1 MRASRSTAPRY
12 GCGRTETYRRL
23 ATVLLTIMLLLAPF
37 APVRQ
42 ASAANA
48 SLVMTALNVLERGY
62 VDPVQPVQLLNAG
75 IATMR
80 KVTNSSADVL
90 PDISAGTPEEQA
102 SMQFMSE
109 FSKAAQA
116 LPPGITETQFAYA
129 TTQGMLLSLNDSHT
143 YYLDPQQFQ
152 EAERQVSGTPS
163 FTGIGVEITAQK
175 DSSGVQ
181 WVFVATVFPGSPAAQ
196 AGIKRFDRIVSVD
209 GRSLKDATA
218 VEVSQLIR
226 GLAGTVATLVVQRG
240 DQTVQIPVTRAPIQ
254 VPLVEASFVAPGVA
268 YVQLFEFSERAGQ
281 QLRGAIQALLA
292 QGSVRSVIL
301 DLRDNPGGLITEAAN
316 VGGVFMPSNTVL
328 ARIHERGEPSSLLQ
342 TSGQPLLP
350 DTPLAVLVD
359 AQSASAS
366 EILTGAFKDYGRA
379 TIVGEKTAGALGG
392 SVMVT
397 LPEGG
402 MSVTVERILTPKNEQ
417 VEGVGIAPDVD
428 VTLTANDMERGQ
440 DTQLQAALQAL
451 GTAWIVSLTAA

>member
-1 MRASRSTAPRY
+1 
-12 GCGRTETYRRL
+12 
-23 ATVLLTIMLLLAPF
+23 
-37 APVRQ
+37 
-42 ASAANA
+42 
-48 SLVMTALNVLERGY
+48 
-62 VDPVQPVQLLNAG
+62 
-75 IATMR
+75 
-80 KVTNSSADVL
+80 
-90 PDISAGTPEEQA
+90 
-102 SMQFMSE
+102 
-109 FSKAAQA
+109 
-116 LPPGITETQFAYA
+116 
-129 TTQGMLLSLNDSHT
+129 MLLSLNDSHT

>member
-75 IATMR
+75 IAMMR

-90 PDISAGTPEEQA
+90 PDIPAGTPEEQA

-143 YYLDPQQFQ
+143 YYLDPEQFQ

-240 DQTVQIPVTRAPIQ
+240 DQTVQIPVTRTREPTAM
-254 VPLVEASFVAPGVA
+254 SFMGSSSAGV
-268 YVQLFEFSERAGQ
+268 R
-281 QLRGAIQALLA
+281 
-292 QGSVRSVIL
+292 
-301 DLRDNPGGLITEAAN
+301 PTCGGC
-316 VGGVFMPSNTVL
+316 
-328 ARIHERGEPSSLLQ
+328 R
-342 TSGQPLLP
+342 
-350 DTPLAVLVD
+350 
-359 AQSASAS
+359 
-366 EILTGAFKDYGRA
+366 
-379 TIVGEKTAGALGG
+379 
-392 SVMVT
+392 
-397 LPEGG
+397 
-402 MSVTVERILTPKNEQ
+402 
-417 VEGVGIAPDVD
+417 
-428 VTLTANDMERGQ
+428 
-440 DTQLQAALQAL
+440 
-451 GTAWIVSLTAA
+451 